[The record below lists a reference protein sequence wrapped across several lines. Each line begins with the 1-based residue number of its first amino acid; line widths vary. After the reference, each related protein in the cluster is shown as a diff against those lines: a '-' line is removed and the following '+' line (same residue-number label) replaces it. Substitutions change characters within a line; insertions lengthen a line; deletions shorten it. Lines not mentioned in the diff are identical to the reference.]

1 MEARTSFTEECYDTV
16 QDNKE
21 QASSENLVHGKA
33 AAGLAIHGDGGEE
46 QEPIGNVKA
55 VQDDGHQEK
64 VSYQCKTCD
73 RSFSQADNMK
83 THMLIKHLESEV
95 FCCNA
100 CGTMFK
106 TSEG

>member
-55 VQDDGHQEK
+55 VQDEGHQEK
-64 VSYQCKTCD
+64 VSPSAKHATGV
-73 RSFSQADNMK
+73 FLK
-83 THMLIKHLESEV
+83 LI
-95 FCCNA
+95 
-100 CGTMFK
+100 T
-106 TSEG
+106 